1 MKIDWVNVAVLIS
14 MVVLTC
20 LFWGSVIYI
29 VVH

>member
-1 MKIDWVNVAVLIS
+1 MKIDWLNVCVFFGI
-14 MVVLTC
+14 VVLTC